1 MRLCGE
7 GCLQTT
13 KVALHEGPVG
23 IPAGLVSKA
32 VYVLDTWRT
41 QLTLTLTSL
50 WK

>member
-1 MRLCGE
+1 MGFANPFH
-7 GCLQTT
+7 G
-13 KVALHEGPVG
+13 GPVG

-32 VYVLDTWRT
+32 VQDSDAWRT